1 MGINLPHS
9 LDIVSVTL
17 ENTGFEYTHPI
28 TNDTEFTSPPNG
40 TYHTRYI
47 SGVGGQLGRY
57 YLRLATNDV
66 SGRSILNSV
75 ETGRANIHIRTSLF
89 GDLIDLNTQMFIEK
103 SDKYVDIYVN
113 ESGIIRSFNEPIV
126 ISFSKLGSQTIPVN
140 TLTLIDNMECL
151 VAPIHVSLDLK
162 YEERY
167 TVIGNYEFED
177 GIDNIYLLK
186 VEGKQSGIRDGLLGV
201 KIERIQIYS
210 KLAYI
215 TAQAYPTAYTTI
227 PTVYD
232 KFSYT
237 DSLGMARDISL
248 PRIIST
254 GG

>member
-1 MGINLPHS
+1 MAINLPHS

-17 ENTGFEYTHPI
+17 ENEGFRYTHPI
-28 TNDTEFTSPPNG
+28 TSDTDFTDPPNG
-40 TYHTRYI
+40 TYHTRFI
-47 SGVGGQLGRY
+47 DQIGSQPSRY
-57 YLRLATNDV
+57 YLRLATHDAD
-66 SGRSILNSV
+66 GRSILDSV
-75 ETGRANIHIRTSLF
+75 GGNVHLRTSLF
-89 GDLIDLNTQMFIEK
+89 GNLVDISSEMFISK
-103 SDKYVDIYVN
+103 TDNYVDIYVH
-113 ESGIIRSFNEPIV
+113 ESGVLEAFTEPIV
-126 ISFSKLGSQTIPVN
+126 ISFAKLGVQPISIN

-167 TVIGNYEFED
+167 TIIGNYQFED
-177 GIDNIYLLK
+177 GVDNIYLLK

-215 TAQAYPTAYTTI
+215 TALAYPTAYTSI

-237 DSLGMARDISL
+237 DSLGVARNISL
-248 PRIIST
+248 PRILQ